1 MLGAWHRWPTWFT
14 DIDLS
19 VPMDLRHLGAIR
31 KGLTVA
37 GITRLKGVDHHRI
50 AEDRSERPRESRVWP
65 IDLSAVQTRS
75 DHIDVTLPPG
85 YVVDELPEPVSLDT
99 DFASYHSVVTADA
112 TSLHYSREY
121 TVKQLQLDASRYD
134 EATSADLKKK

>member
-1 MLGAWHRWPTWFT
+1 MLVRPRILGSDAWA
-14 DIDLS
+14 L
-19 VPMDLRHLGAIR
+19 
-31 KGLTVA
+31 
-37 GITRLKGVDHHRI
+37 
-50 AEDRSERPRESRVWP
+50 PRESRAWP

-85 YVVDELPEPVSLDT
+85 YVVDELPDPVSLDT

-112 TSLHYSREY
+112 TGLHYSREY

-134 EATSADLKKK
+134 DVRKFGERVAYDEATSAVLKKK